1 MATYIAKALIAHGK
15 VDRRWIGVNVQD
27 LTPEA
32 ARSAGLTTPE
42 RVLVAGVV
50 QDGPADAAGIK
61 DGDVM
66 LDYQGQMLPNVAKLR
81 NDVVNTG
88 GQALWPSCPA

>member
-1 MATYIAKALIAHGK
+1 MATYIVKALIPHGK
-15 VDRRWIGVNVQD
+15 VDRGWIGVNVQD

-42 RVLVAGVV
+42 GVLVAGVV

-61 DGDVM
+61 DGDVI
-66 LDYQGQMLPNVAKLR
+66 LDYQGQMLPNAAKLR
-81 NDVVNTG
+81 NDVANPG
-88 GQALWPSCPA
+88 GQPLWPSCPA